1 MAVLRSTS
9 LSILLMLG
17 FLAVPVFG
25 AAPPA
30 PSARSVDEIVRR
42 HVDAIGG
49 KAQWAKVHSLL
60 IKGSGPYAMTTWIWK
75 EPGKV
80 RTEERDAEGSGHA
93 VITASD
99 GTHAWVSN
107 TFRGPATPRP
117 LAPEE
122 LRRWQTGLAIRSDL
136 LDLPAKGAALT
147 LLGEEKV
154 NGKDA
159 YKLSL
164 KRDDR
169 DEVLLW
175 IDTRTFLLV
184 QRARTTT
191 APWGGTTTVA
201 TPLTDY
207 RRVEGVMIPHAIGE
221 TLLIVEVNPEI
232 ADAAFQPEPSLK

>member
-1 MAVLRSTS
+1 MARPGVRTVSHAVY
-9 LSILLMLG
+9 
-17 FLAVPVFG
+17 LAVSMVLFLVSLPVYG
-25 AAPPA
+25 ATL
-30 PSARSVDEIVRR
+30 SVDEIVRR
-42 HVDAIGG
+42 HIDAIGG

-60 IKGSGPYAMTTWIWK
+60 IRGSGPYAETTWIWK

-80 RTEERDAEGSGHA
+80 RTEERDPGGSGA

-99 GTHAWVSN
+99 GTRAWISN
-107 TFRGPATPRP
+107 TFRGPATPRRM
-117 LAPEE
+117 APEE

-136 LDLPAKGAALT
+136 LDLPRSAKLT
-147 LLGEEKV
+147 LLGQEKV
-154 NGKDA
+154 NGQDA

-164 KRDDR
+164 QRDDR

-175 IDTRTFLLV
+175 IDAKTFLLV
-184 QRARTTT
+184 QRARTAN
-191 APWGGTTTVA
+191 APMGGPKTVA

-232 ADAAFQPEPSLK
+232 PDKTFDPDASLK